1 MPILAEAM
9 DALEAVRSVT
19 VAVVSKATPALTD
32 AMDALVLVRFVT
44 VPVVTTATA
53 ALIDAV
59 ETVGRSD
66 LPVTARVLPSVAAP
80 VTANV
85 PPTDSVEVMETL
97 ACNPVLPVTVRVPLI
112 VVLPN
117 ELAALIIWK
126 RVPS

>member
-1 MPILAEAM
+1 
-9 DALEAVRSVT
+9 
-19 VAVVSKATPALTD
+19 
-32 AMDALVLVRFVT
+32 MDALVLVRFVT

-59 ETVGRSD
+59 ETVGKSA

-97 ACNPVLPVTVRVPLI
+97 ACNPVLPVTVKVPLI